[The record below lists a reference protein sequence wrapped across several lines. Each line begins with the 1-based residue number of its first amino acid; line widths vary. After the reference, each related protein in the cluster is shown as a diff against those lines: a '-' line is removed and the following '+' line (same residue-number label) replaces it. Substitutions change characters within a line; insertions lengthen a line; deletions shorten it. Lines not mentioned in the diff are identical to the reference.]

1 MKFEDSN
8 LIEKI
13 VISRKLINILLYF
26 YKMRLEL
33 KLALIGA
40 MSKIVIFFIL
50 LILLQQVIDKQALQ
64 HTDRA
69 LIKMKEKT
77 MANVAKIGINS
88 FLNIEKDSAFA
99 SYNILKD
106 EYITIDLDTIKGNG
120 KIVFSDEARIIEDEE
135 FDYRI
140 LNYSFDV
147 TNKHYNLEIGKN
159 IQLINALNRTM
170 KNISITIILLVLLST
185 IIFDIGINKYL
196 LFPLN
201 RMIIRKLKTIT
212 NPETYDFSELRSST
226 SDFVYLNN
234 ALNELMHKVT
244 EILKNQK
251 KFTADVSHELF
262 TPISIMQSKLE
273 NLLTNDNLPESFVA
287 VIMDQQNHLNRLQQI
302 IKALL
307 LIARIENDQFSK
319 NETVVVREVVEEIIL
334 NIEDRAE
341 IKNITIENRIDPAD
355 LLPYINKSLLYI
367 LIFNLVSNAIK
378 YNKDGGW
385 IRISTCTSGNY
396 FCLEISDSGIGIDTD
411 QIDKVFDR
419 FKRADPA
426 SGEGHGLGLSIVSS
440 IVRFHSGIIDV
451 KSVKGEG
458 SVFKVQFPLK
468 NVNLISV
475 V

>member
-1 MKFEDSN
+1 
-8 LIEKI
+8 
-13 VISRKLINILLYF
+13 
-26 YKMRLEL
+26 MRLEL

-40 MSKIVIFFIL
+40 LSKIVIFFLL
-50 LILLQQVIDKQALQ
+50 LILMQQVIDKQALQ
-64 HTDRA
+64 HTDSD
-69 LIKMKEKT
+69 LVKMKEKT
-77 MANVAKIGINS
+77 MSIVAKIGIKS
-88 FLNIEKDSAFA
+88 FLDIEKDSVYS
-99 SYNILKD
+99 SYNMLKD
-106 EYITIDLDTIKGNG
+106 EYITIDLDTIKGSG
-120 KIVFSDEARIIEDEE
+120 KILFSDEARIIEDEE

-140 LNYSFDV
+140 LNYTFDV
-147 TNKHYNLEIGKN
+147 DNQHYILEIGKN
-159 IQLINALNRTM
+159 IQLINALNKTM
-170 KNISITIILLVLLST
+170 KSISISIILLVLLST

-196 LFPLN
+196 LYPLN
-201 RMIIRKLKTIT
+201 RMIIPKLKTIT
-212 NPETYDFSELRSST
+212 NPETYDYSELGSST

-244 EILKNQK
+244 AILKNQK

-273 NLLTNDNLPESFVA
+273 NLLTSGNLPEQFVSN
-287 VIMDQQNHLNRLQQI
+287 VMDQQNHLNRLQQI

-341 IKNITIENRIDPAD
+341 MKNITIENQINPFD
-355 LLPYINKSLLYI
+355 LLPNVNKSLLYI

-378 YNKDGGW
+378 YNNEGGW
-385 IRISTCTSGNY
+385 IHISAFTTGCN
-396 FCLEISDSGIGIDTD
+396 FCIEISDNGIGIDKD
-411 QIDKVFDR
+411 QIERVFDR

-440 IVRFHSGIIDV
+440 IVRFHNASIDV

-458 SVFKVQFPLK
+458 SVFKIQF
-468 NVNLISV
+468 NVKEC
-475 V
+475 

>member
-1 MKFEDSN
+1 
-8 LIEKI
+8 
-13 VISRKLINILLYF
+13 
-26 YKMRLEL
+26 MRLEL

-40 MSKIVIFFIL
+40 LSKIVIFFIL
-50 LILLQQVIDKQALQ
+50 FILLQQIIDKQAIE

-77 MANVAKIGINS
+77 MINVAKIGINS

-106 EYITIDLDTIKGNG
+106 EYITIDLDTVKGSG
-120 KIVFSDEARIIEDEE
+120 KILFSDEARIIEDEE

-140 LNYSFDV
+140 LNYSFDID
-147 TNKHYNLEIGKN
+147 NQHYVLEIGKN
-159 IQLINALNRTM
+159 IQLVNALNRTM
-170 KNISITIILLVLLST
+170 KNISVSIILLVLLST

-196 LFPLN
+196 LYPLN
-201 RMIIRKLKTIT
+201 WMIIPKLKTIT
-212 NPETYDFSELRSST
+212 NPETYEFSELGSST

-234 ALNELMHKVT
+234 ALNELMRKVKA
-244 EILKNQK
+244 ILTNQK

-273 NLLTNDNLPESFVA
+273 NLLTNGNIPEQFTA
-287 VIMDQQNHLNRLQQI
+287 NVIDQQNQLNRLQQI

-319 NETVVVREVVEEIIL
+319 NETVAVHNLVEEIIL

-341 IKNITIENRIDPAD
+341 MKNIKIENLVKPNDS
-355 LLPYINKSLLYI
+355 LPNVNKSLLYI

-378 YNKDGGW
+378 YNNEGGW
-385 IRISTCTSGNY
+385 IRISTIITGSN
-396 FCLEISDSGIGIDTD
+396 FCIEISDNGIGIDQE
-411 QIDKVFDR
+411 QITQVFDR
-419 FKRADPA
+419 FKRADPK
-426 SGEGHGLGLSIVSS
+426 SGEGHGLGLSIVNS
-440 IVRFHSGIIDV
+440 IVSFHHGSIDV

-458 SVFKVQFPLK
+458 SVFKVQFSLK
-468 NVNLISV
+468 NVNSTTIV
-475 V
+475 